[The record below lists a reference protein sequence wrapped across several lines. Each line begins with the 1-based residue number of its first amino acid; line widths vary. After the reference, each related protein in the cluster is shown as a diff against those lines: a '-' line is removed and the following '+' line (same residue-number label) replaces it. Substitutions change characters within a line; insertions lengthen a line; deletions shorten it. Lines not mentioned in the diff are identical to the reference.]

1 MTAPHR
7 GRHADPVDRVESYAI
22 SSTATT
28 PADRDSARDGIVR
41 RATSMADLGRLL
53 AALGL
58 DDPAELLA
66 QLNPQGDAA

>member
-1 MTAPHR
+1 
-7 GRHADPVDRVESYAI
+7 
-22 SSTATT
+22 
-28 PADRDSARDGIVR
+28 
-41 RATSMADLGRLL
+41 MADLGRLL